1 MQFTRLRL
9 SGFKSFV
16 DPTELKVEPG
26 MTAIVGPNGCG
37 KSNIVDALRWVM
49 GENSP
54 KSVRGGGMEDV
65 IFAGTSLRPARN
77 LAEVSLRIDNATRRA
92 PAAFNDL
99 DEIEVSRRI
108 ERDSGSA
115 YRINGK
121 EVRARDVQLLF
132 ADAATGAH
140 SPALVSQGRIGQLIN
155 DKPRDRRAILEE
167 AAGISGLYS
176 RRHEAELRLR
186 AAENN
191 LVRLQ
196 DVMAQLEGQLGS
208 LKRQARQASRYR
220 NISGHIRSAE
230 ALHLHLLW
238 TAAQE
243 ARTEAEERFRRAQQ
257 NLAEVT
263 RLATQASAAQAD
275 ANAALQP
282 LREAEAVAGAVLH
295 RLSVARESLDTE
307 ENRIRQTTDQVKA
320 RLAQIDA
327 DMERESA
334 MIADTEESATKL
346 EEEQARLEA
355 AQAGEE
361 EARTRAE
368 SAVATATT
376 AAREAEAKFDELNSE
391 VHAMA
396 ARRSSL
402 EQQLADAERRVTRL
416 QQEYETTRATIEKL
430 KAEDEEADAARDLE
444 IAVNEAAETATGARE
459 TVEESETRRHAAG
472 EAEARAREDL
482 QEVRTADSRLEAEAA
497 ALDKLLQSSSAKDY
511 PPIVDS
517 VKVAPGYEAAF
528 GAALGDEVNL
538 PRDKAAPIHWESLP
552 PLESAPSLPDGI
564 EPLSK
569 HVTAPPELTR
579 RLSQIGLVDAADGAR
594 LRETLLAS
602 QTLVSRDGDVW
613 RWDGYTASSDAPSAA
628 ALRLSQR
635 NRLAELEALRADKA
649 TELAKRQEMFE
660 QRRLESQE
668 AAEAERAARRD
679 WQAAEEALAA
689 ARRGQADQAKRAAE
703 RNSRL
708 GGLTSTLERL
718 ESDLAEARTAMDDA
732 RKALT
737 GLTGE
742 EDVRERLQHLRAAME
757 EKRAALSEAKTS
769 FQGLTRE
776 SQLRAE
782 RLAAIANE
790 RRAWAQR
797 VANGHKQLNAL
808 DERAKRDK
816 EELASLEERPKE
828 IEEQRSGLLSQIST
842 AEKERQEA
850 ADALAAAEETLAEC
864 DKAARLAQETNSQ
877 AREERVRAEAA
888 IEQAKERISE
898 LGRRTSETLN
908 AAPDKLLE
916 IAEVKPDQQLPAVDE
931 VERRIERL
939 KRERDTMGAVNLRA
953 EAEAA
958 ELTEQIESMNSERE
972 DLEAAIA
979 RLRTAIQ
986 GLNREG
992 RQRLVQAFEQVNTH
1006 FGELFSR
1013 LFGGG
1018 KAYLTLT
1025 ESDDPLEAGLEIMA
1039 SPPGKKLQLMTLL
1052 SGGEQALT
1060 AMSLIFAV
1068 FMTNPSPICVLDEV
1082 DAPLDEANV
1091 VRFCDLLD
1099 EMTRQTDTRFLVISH
1114 HPITMSRMNRL
1125 FGVTMAERGVSQ
1137 LVSVDLDGA
1146 ERLRAAE

>member
-1 MQFTRLRL
+1 MR
-9 SGFKSFV
+9 
-16 DPTELKVEPG
+16 PT
-26 MTAIVGPNGCG
+26 
-37 KSNIVDALRWVM
+37 
-49 GENSP
+49 
-54 KSVRGGGMEDV
+54 VRV
-65 IFAGTSLRPARN
+65 C
-77 LAEVSLRIDNATRRA
+77 
-92 PAAFNDL
+92 
-99 DEIEVSRRI
+99 
-108 ERDSGSA
+108 
-115 YRINGK
+115 
-121 EVRARDVQLLF
+121 
-132 ADAATGAH
+132 
-140 SPALVSQGRIGQLIN
+140 
-155 DKPRDRRAILEE
+155 
-167 AAGISGLYS
+167 
-176 RRHEAELRLR
+176 
-186 AAENN
+186 
-191 LVRLQ
+191 
-196 DVMAQLEGQLGS
+196 
-208 LKRQARQASRYR
+208 
-220 NISGHIRSAE
+220 
-230 ALHLHLLW
+230 
-238 TAAQE
+238 
-243 ARTEAEERFRRAQQ
+243 
-257 NLAEVT
+257 
-263 RLATQASAAQAD
+263 
-275 ANAALQP
+275 
-282 LREAEAVAGAVLH
+282 
-295 RLSVARESLDTE
+295 
-307 ENRIRQTTDQVKA
+307 
-320 RLAQIDA
+320 
-327 DMERESA
+327 
-334 MIADTEESATKL
+334 
-346 EEEQARLEA
+346 
-355 AQAGEE
+355 
-361 EARTRAE
+361 
-368 SAVATATT
+368 
-376 AAREAEAKFDELNSE
+376 
-391 VHAMA
+391 
-396 ARRSSL
+396 ARRCSRPKRSCP
-402 EQQLADAERRVTRL
+402 
-416 QQEYETTRATIEKL
+416 
-430 KAEDEEADAARDLE
+430 
-444 IAVNEAAETATGARE
+444 ETA
-459 TVEESETRRHAAG
+459 H
-472 EAEARAREDL
+472 
-482 QEVRTADSRLEAEAA
+482 
-497 ALDKLLQSSSAKDY
+497 
-511 PPIVDS
+511 
-517 VKVAPGYEAAF
+517 
-528 GAALGDEVNL
+528 
-538 PRDKAAPIHWESLP
+538 
-552 PLESAPSLPDGI
+552 
-564 EPLSK
+564 
-569 HVTAPPELTR
+569 
-579 RLSQIGLVDAADGAR
+579 
-594 LRETLLAS
+594 
-602 QTLVSRDGDVW
+602 VW

-939 KRERDTMGAVNLRA
+939 KRERDTMGPVNLRA

-958 ELTEQIESMNSERE
+958 GADRADRIHESAN
-972 DLEAAIA
+972 A
-979 RLRTAIQ
+979 RISKRRSRGCEPAIQ